1 MVDKLIWRYIN
12 ENLYP
17 TMEDISFISK
27 KYDAIRNIIGENT
40 FQSWSYARGTSLKP
54 VNDLDIIYIDN
65 SITNWDPEYLLT
77 ALQWKLIS
85 SQSALWVH
93 HIKKQKSSI
102 WLYFDED
109 EDKFS
114 IDIVP
119 AIETRKIDIISKE
132 PILMVPEIQKM
143 GKNWRKTKYQ
153 NYWEREWILSAP
165 KWYKAYAEL
174 ADKNSWELFKPFVKF
189 IKYWKRWAKNRYDW
203 MCLKS
208 FHIEQICIKIL
219 SDNSSVNSLYEL
231 IYIFFNL
238 IMWVVNWKKQFID
251 IAYSWELEKRY
262 IDEYIENPEKNT
274 AEFRKRIENEVKRVK
289 GLLLTLKNINDYDHA
304 MLLLK
309 EISEWSKRVEK
320 SVNLDSYRW
329 PRCPR

>member
-1 MVDKLIWRYIN
+1 MVDELIWRYIR

-17 TMEDISFISK
+17 TSEDRTFISK
-27 KYDAIRNIIGENT
+27 KYDAIRNVIWENT
-40 FQSWSYARGTSLKP
+40 FQSWSYARWTSLKP

-65 SITNWDPEYLLT
+65 SITKWDPEYLLI
-77 ALQWKLIS
+77 ALETKLIN
-85 SQSALWVH
+85 SQSELGIH
-93 HIKKQKSSI
+93 HIKRQKSSI
-102 WLYFDED
+102 WIYFDED

-119 AIETRKIDIISKE
+119 AIETSKLDLIAKE
-132 PILMVPEIQKM
+132 PILKVPEIQKI

-165 KWYKAYAEL
+165 KWYKKYAEKVNE
-174 ADKNSWELFKPFVKF
+174 ASNWLFKLFVKF
-189 IKYWKRWAKNRYDW
+189 VKYRKRWAKNRYAW

-219 SDNSSVNSLYEL
+219 NDNPNINSLYEL
-231 IYIFFNL
+231 IKIFFDS
-238 IMWVVNWKKQFID
+238 IIGIVNWKKQFID
-251 IAYSWELEKRY
+251 IAYYWEFEERY